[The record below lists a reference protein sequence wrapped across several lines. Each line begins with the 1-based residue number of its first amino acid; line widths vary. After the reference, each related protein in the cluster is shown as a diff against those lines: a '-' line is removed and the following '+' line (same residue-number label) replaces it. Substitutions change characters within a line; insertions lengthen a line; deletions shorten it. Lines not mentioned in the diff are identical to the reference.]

1 MWAAF
6 VAFTFAS
13 APSLTAQANAAGEWR
28 VTFVVPTG
36 TRSVNM
42 VINQQR
48 ASLTG
53 TVINEDGEFPL
64 KGRVADDQVTV
75 VWSVPEAGKLM
86 ELTMKGKLSGD
97 MITGTA
103 KIGDV
108 GEGPLTAPL
117 GAGGTDALTDRSG
130 DPRSPSRF
138 AKRMPAPM
146 NVPPI
151 SAAQAA
157 TKTDPTPRAPATKIR
172 PREMKKTRGTPT
184 AVPRTRILPISAA
197 SGSE

>member
-1 MWAAF
+1 MLKRKGTGLACLAFAA
-6 VAFTFAS
+6 VCAIGS
-13 APSLTAQANAAGEWR
+13 VVPIVAQANAAGEWR

-64 KGRVADDQVTV
+64 KGRIADDQLTV

-97 MITGTA
+97 SITGTVQL
-103 KIGDV
+103 GDI
-108 GEGPLTAPL
+108 GEGPVSARRTA
-117 GAGGTDALTDRSG
+117 
-130 DPRSPSRF
+130 
-138 AKRMPAPM
+138 
-146 NVPPI
+146 
-151 SAAQAA
+151 
-157 TKTDPTPRAPATKIR
+157 
-172 PREMKKTRGTPT
+172 E
-184 AVPRTRILPISAA
+184 
-197 SGSE
+197 